1 MKLLANCGVC
11 GVEVQIADGKQVSS
25 MVSVKADDSNITIL
39 CAKENPGIIICPKVN
54 LGEFIRSKIVPFCS
68 MACLLKFVE
77 TATAKLIVGNRLGVS
92 TDTDTDEDAEIKAS
106 FETMG
111 EEIFK
116 KDRYKVALQSFSDAQ
131 RRHIEEQQKAILQ
144 KALSSPTGLLK

>member
-1 MKLLANCGVC
+1 MKLLDNCGVC

-54 LGEFIRSKIVPFCS
+54 LGEFIRSRLIPFCS

-77 TATAKLIVGNRLGVS
+77 TATAKLIVGNRLGV
-92 TDTDTDEDAEIKAS
+92 DTFEKDEYAEIKDAFS
-106 FETMG
+106 ISQT
-111 EEIFK
+111 EEIK
-116 KDRYKVALQSFSDAQ
+116 KQYQFDKALKSFSDAQ
-131 RRHIEEQQKAILQ
+131 RRYVEEQSKA
-144 KALSSPTGLLK
+144 ALLPPMGFPK